1 MLEPGGS
8 TPASTFRPHADERL
22 GSTEPTR
29 HEDEEKEI
37 FSISPTLM
45 FVKIGYLGAAVL
57 AVVLVAVVAGS
68 TALPPWIAVVIGL
81 LMLLV
86 PAFYHVK
93 QRLVRYRLT
102 ESQLEVDEGL
112 ISRTTRSV
120 PIRRI
125 QDVTVSA
132 SITQR
137 LLGFGDMMIDNASD
151 EGGKLVLRNI
161 NSPKRYADE
170 LLKQMRRLER

>member
-1 MLEPGGS
+1 
-8 TPASTFRPHADERL
+8 
-22 GSTEPTR
+22 
-29 HEDEEKEI
+29 
-37 FSISPTLM
+37 M